1 MRLRLVKSAMPDYA
15 SSSLF
20 FFSIFHRPRNQ
31 VLFLLRVFFSVED
44 QIFHKTCRT
53 LPHQGL
59 VDDLLPHHYR
69 LPPDGLVSQ
78 NDYD

>member
-1 MRLRLVKSAMPDYA
+1 
-15 SSSLF
+15 
-20 FFSIFHRPRNQ
+20 
-31 VLFLLRVFFSVED
+31 
-44 QIFHKTCRT
+44 
-53 LPHQGL
+53 L